1 MKKLLL
7 IYVSVLSIVLGCD
20 KPKRANGAY
29 DQPLGGGGKLI
40 TVLVWNIQNGMWADQ
55 GNDYDNFVKW
65 VKEYKP
71 DVCIWCEARSN
82 YQTGSK
88 QSMPKDK
95 AYLPDNWGE
104 LAARYGHPY
113 WAKGGHRDN
122 FPQVITSRYPVHTVE
137 KIIGNAADS
146 VVTHGCGHHQIVIN
160 GKILNI
166 VTLHLWAH
174 KYAFG
179 VSGTAAQK
187 ESEAN
192 NGGDHHRLKEI
203 AYICDHTIAKSKDPV
218 NERWLMAGD
227 FNAQSSLDNDTYN
240 YSLNDTRFMVH
251 EYILEN
257 TPYVDVI
264 KEMHQDE
271 FKTTTS
277 ARSRIDFVYC
287 SPAMMKNASNADVL
301 QDSWTG
307 TIVKDEAT
315 GFKYPSDH
323 RPIYLR
329 INVK

>member
-1 MKKLLL
+1 
-7 IYVSVLSIVLGCD
+7 
-20 KPKRANGAY
+20 
-29 DQPLGGGGKLI
+29 
-40 TVLVWNIQNGMWADQ
+40 
-55 GNDYDNFVKW
+55 
-65 VKEYKP
+65 
-71 DVCIWCEARSN
+71 
-82 YQTGSK
+82 
-88 QSMPKDK
+88 
-95 AYLPDNWGE
+95 
-104 LAARYGHPY
+104 
-113 WAKGGHRDN
+113 
-122 FPQVITSRYPVHTVE
+122 
-137 KIIGNAADS
+137 
-146 VVTHGCGHHQIVIN
+146 
-160 GKILNI
+160 
-166 VTLHLWAH
+166 
-174 KYAFG
+174 
-179 VSGTAAQK
+179 
-187 ESEAN
+187 
-192 NGGDHHRLKEI
+192 
-203 AYICDHTIAKSKDPV
+203 
-218 NERWLMAGD
+218 MAGD